1 MSAERA
7 RSWQQS
13 SPAQRP
19 QQQPKRQVK
28 VKVHKKTWITPGEK
42 VLYAAF
48 SLIILAAAAYFV
60 TFAASTYNVNRD
72 LEALDSDISH
82 QQVANKDLT
91 YEVKE
96 LSKPERI
103 IDIARDAGLKVQSSK
118 VKEANKVSE

>member
-7 RSWQQS
+7 RSWQQG

-28 VKVHKKTWITPGEK
+28 VKVQKKTWITPGEK
-42 VLYAAF
+42 VLYAF
-48 SLIILAAAAYFV
+48 FGFIILAAAAYFV
-60 TFAASTYNVNRD
+60 TFAASTYNVNSD
-72 LEALDSDISH
+72 LEALESKIDR

-103 IDIARDAGLKVQSSK
+103 IDIARDAGLKVQSTK

>member
-42 VLYAAF
+42 ILYTFF
-48 SLIILAAAAYFV
+48 SLVILAAAAYFV
-60 TFAASTYNVNRD
+60 TFAASTYNINRD
-72 LEALDSDISH
+72 VEALDSEISH
-82 QQVANKDLT
+82 QKVANEDLT

-103 IDIARDAGLKVQSSK
+103 IDIARDAGLKVQSAK

>member
-28 VKVHKKTWITPGEK
+28 VKVNKKTWITPGEK
-42 VLYAAF
+42 VLYAVF
-48 SLIILAAAAYFV
+48 SLVILAAAAYFV

-72 LEALDSDISH
+72 LEALDSEISH
-82 QQVANKDLT
+82 QQVADKT
-91 YEVKE
+91 
-96 LSKPERI
+96 
-103 IDIARDAGLKVQSSK
+103 
-118 VKEANKVSE
+118 

>member
-42 VLYAAF
+42 VLYAVF
-48 SLIILAAAAYFV
+48 SLVILAAAAYFV

-72 LEALDSDISH
+72 LEALDSEISH
-82 QQVANKDLT
+82 QKVANTDLT

-103 IDIARDAGLKVQSSK
+103 IDIARDAGLKVQSAK